1 MTAKEH
7 EQELADLYTF
17 FQTPKFP
24 QMPLRLNKYMTL
36 SDPNL
41 FLQMEVMRIEKYQGS
56 DIVRDSLFKHMREL
70 KAIILNG

>member
-1 MTAKEH
+1 
-7 EQELADLYTF
+7 
-17 FQTPKFP
+17 
-24 QMPLRLNKYMTL
+24 MPLRLNKYMTL